1 MKFENILINKK
12 IRNLTLKTVSLF
24 FINSLFELVGL
35 SLIPLFLSIL
45 VDNYVL
51 INKIPLESIKNFIL
65 SLDKQNFI
73 YFFSIFILVFFLIKS
88 LLKIINTYLEALVYK
103 KIYELNSKKLYQ
115 GYIDMP
121 FINFFD
127 STPSVLTRNIV
138 QELEQYIRL
147 YTYKLSIVRESFL
160 LIFLLIASFYVNLI
174 VSTFAVLIFSTLS
187 IIFYLI
193 FKKKIK
199 NKGNTSLKIREDLVK
214 NLNQDFNMVNQIKL
228 FRLGEITTDK
238 IENLIEKNESIK
250 LFFNII
256 NQLPR
261 IFFEI
266 MIVIGFL
273 FVFFYLNNDQKLN
286 FTLIPSLLFNTL
298 IFIRLVPSFI
308 ALTKGVSRLD
318 FFKPSKK
325 LIENELKIFNQNN
338 DNLKSK
344 KIISRFSKKIQLK
357 DISLDIKKKN
367 ILKNINLTIDHN
379 SSIAILGPSGS
390 GKSTLLNLILGL
402 LDPNKGK
409 IIIDDNE
416 LKPNERWFPEVS
428 YVPQDIYLKDDTINN
443 NIINF
448 SFKNKENINN
458 KNRLKEILKICGL
471 DYLENKKDINLED
484 FKIGDRGS
492 KISGGEKQ
500 KIALARAIYSDKNF
514 LILDEGTSSLDEIS
528 QNQIKFILDSY
539 KGKKTII
546 FVTHRESIISN
557 FDKILKLD
565 KGQMLSEK

>member
-73 YFFSIFILVFFLIKS
+73 YFFSMFILVFFFIKS

-147 YTYKLSIVRESFL
+147 YTYKLSIVREAFL

-286 FTLIPSLLFNTL
+286 FTLVPSLLFNTL

-325 LIENELKIFNQNN
+325 LIENELKIFNQNKES
-338 DNLKSK
+338 LKSK

-357 DISLDIKKKN
+357 DISLDIKNKN
-367 ILKNINLTIDHN
+367 ILKNINFTIDHN

-416 LKPNERWFPEVS
+416 LKQNERWFPEVS

-448 SFKNKENINN
+448 SFKNKDNINN